1 MSNAGKISIGWGIV
15 CAVVGFCTLVGGS
28 VSIAIYNS
36 HLYNYNDEEYSA
48 FGEVL
53 TVSANSSDE
62 FYFKGEP
69 NSVYIFSVSYGNEV
83 DYLIGTKLSS
93 EAGTGSSA
101 TITLNSNEEDITID
115 VTNNNDFD
123 IQFTVY

>member
-36 HLYNYNDEEYSA
+36 HLYNYNDEGYSE
-48 FGEVL
+48 FGDVL
-53 TVSANSSDE
+53 TVSANSSDT
-62 FYFKGEP
+62 FYFKGQSD
-69 NSVYIFSVSYGNEV
+69 SVYTFSVSYGNEV
-83 DYLIGTKLSS
+83 DYKIWTNDSYVG
-93 EAGTGSSA
+93 GTGSSE
-101 TITLNSNEEDITID
+101 TINTYSDEEDITIE